1 MMKMQEIMD
10 DFIGPFC
17 FLGGTIS
24 LIFFFFDEYGI
35 LNDPSH
41 SYCYNLNYISVY
53 IYIGKLINLMM
64 VKDYMD
70 INISY
75 SKKYSE
81 VL

>member
-1 MMKMQEIMD
+1 MSTVSLMILV
-10 DFIGPFC
+10 IHIVIIS
-17 FLGGTIS
+17 TI
-24 LIFFFFDEYGI
+24 L
-35 LNDPSH
+35 
-41 SYCYNLNYISVY
+41 VY

>member
-1 MMKMQEIMD
+1 MQEIMD

-17 FLGGTIS
+17 FLGGYDI
-24 LIFFFFDEYGI
+24 LNFFFFLISTVSLMI
-35 LNDPSH
+35 LVIH
-41 SYCYNLNYISVY
+41 IVIISTILVY

>member
-10 DFIGPFC
+10 DFIGPSC

-24 LIFFFFDEYGI
+24 LMI
-35 LNDPSH
+35 LVIH
-41 SYCYNLNYISVY
+41 IVIISTILVY

-81 VL
+81 VP

>member
-24 LIFFFFDEYGI
+24 FFFFFFDEYGI

-53 IYIGKLINLMM
+53 I
-64 VKDYMD
+64 
-70 INISY
+70 
-75 SKKYSE
+75 
-81 VL
+81 

>member
-24 LIFFFFDEYGI
+24 LIFFFLMSTVSLMI
-35 LNDPSH
+35 LVIH
-41 SYCYNLNYISVY
+41 IVIISTILVY

>member
-1 MMKMQEIMD
+1 MQEIMD
-10 DFIGPFC
+10 DFIGPSC

-24 LIFFFFDEYGI
+24 LMI
-35 LNDPSH
+35 LVIH
-41 SYCYNLNYISVY
+41 IVIISTILVY

-81 VL
+81 VP

>member
-10 DFIGPFC
+10 DFIGPSC

-24 LIFFFFDEYGI
+24 LMI
-35 LNDPSH
+35 LVIH
-41 SYCYNLNYISVY
+41 IVIISTILVY

>member
-1 MMKMQEIMD
+1 MQEIMD
-10 DFIGPFC
+10 DFIGPSC

-24 LIFFFFDEYGI
+24 LMI
-35 LNDPSH
+35 LVIH
-41 SYCYNLNYISVY
+41 IVIISTILVY

>member
-1 MMKMQEIMD
+1 MKMQEIMD
-10 DFIGPFC
+10 DFIGPSC

-24 LIFFFFDEYGI
+24 LMI
-35 LNDPSH
+35 LVIH
-41 SYCYNLNYISVY
+41 IVIISTILVY

>member
-10 DFIGPFC
+10 DFIGPSC

-24 LIFFFFDEYGI
+24 LMI
-35 LNDPSH
+35 LVIHIVIISTI
-41 SYCYNLNYISVY
+41 LVYIY

>member
-10 DFIGPFC
+10 DFIGPSC

-24 LIFFFFDEYGI
+24 LMI
-35 LNDPSH
+35 LVIH
-41 SYCYNLNYISVY
+41 IVIISTILVY

-64 VKDYMD
+64 VKDYID

-81 VL
+81 VP